1 MQLEIKEEN
10 ILQTDS
16 WWDRRQRTNRQRA
29 GVVVAVHNR
38 GVTVTSQGM
47 PATITNPPATNAAS
61 SATSASGGSANS
73 TSSQLVIP
81 ASAPAGSIVIT
92 QPPQTATSYFKLAPS
107 QTVTIAWNFTDVI
120 VTPTSLTVS
129 AVCDNGNTYPV
140 GPTNGIIP
148 GSATSVTWDLYSYQ
162 QANPATQL
170 VQGTYTLMIWGNGG
184 PNAQLSPGQLAP
196 NDNLRFAIY
205 TPQAYT
211 PLASGEFFP
220 PRSCVL
226 THLASL
232 GWQCAICSGSLSS
245 YTSHPAFTGILTLF
259 IVMFLS
265 GFSVLR
271 YGVVRR
277 R

>member
-1 MQLEIKEEN
+1 M
-10 ILQTDS
+10 
-16 WWDRRQRTNRQRA
+16 
-29 GVVVAVHNR
+29 VAVHSR

-47 PATITNPPATNAAS
+47 PATITNPPANAAS
-61 SATSASGGSANS
+61 SAANASGSVTGSTNAT

-81 ASAPAGSIVIT
+81 GTAPAGSIVIT

-107 QTVTIAWNFTDVI
+107 QTVTFAWNFTDVI

-148 GSATSVTWDLYSYQ
+148 GSATSVLWDLYSYQ

-170 VQGTYTLMIWGNGG
+170 VQGTYTLMIWGKGG

-211 PLASGEFFP
+211 PLSSGEFFP
-220 PRSCVL
+220 PRSSAL

-245 YTSHPAFTGILTLF
+245 YTSHPAFTGIVTVF

-265 GFSVLR
+265 GFSVFR
-271 YGVVRR
+271 YGIVRR

>member
-1 MQLEIKEEN
+1 
-10 ILQTDS
+10 
-16 WWDRRQRTNRQRA
+16 
-29 GVVVAVHNR
+29 
-38 GVTVTSQGM
+38 M
-47 PATITNPPATNAAS
+47 PQPAITNPPATNAAS
-61 SATSASGGSANS
+61 STTSASGSISGSTNA
-73 TSSQLVIP
+73 TTSQLVIP
-81 ASAPAGSIVIT
+81 ATAPAGSIVIT

-107 QTVTIAWNFTDVI
+107 QTVTIAWNFTDVL

-129 AVCDNGNTYPV
+129 AVCDNGNTYAV

-170 VQGTYTLMIWGNGG
+170 VQGTYTLMIWGKGG

-196 NDNLRFAIY
+196 NNNLRFAIY

-211 PLASGEFFP
+211 PLGS
-220 PRSCVL
+220 
-226 THLASL
+226 

-259 IVMFLS
+259 IVMVLS